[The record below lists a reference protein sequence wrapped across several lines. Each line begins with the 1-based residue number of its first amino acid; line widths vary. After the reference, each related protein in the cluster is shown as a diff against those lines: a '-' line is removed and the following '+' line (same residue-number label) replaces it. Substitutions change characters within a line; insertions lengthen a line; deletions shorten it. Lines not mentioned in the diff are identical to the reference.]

1 MLPWSSEDAVTTSG
15 RSSWWSFSGT
25 CSRSWASGFIR
36 SVPSGTAL
44 RWRCAAQPRTIFDT
58 AATGQSQPGVALLG
72 EIGKVTAVSTFRFA
86 AVGLGSTGGSLE
98 VELRG
103 SPDELVTLLFARE
116 ATTAPGTAA
125 SASSQD
131 FDCIFVNATIAANS
145 TAFVSFSLVA

>member
-1 MLPWSSEDAVTTSG
+1 MLPWSSEDAVRRVEGQAGGTSAASAQG
-15 RSSWWSFSGT
+15 AGLRALSGL
-25 CSRSWASGFIR
+25 CLPEQHYDG
-36 SVPSGTAL
+36 
-44 RWRCAAQPRTIFDT
+44 AAQLNLAPIFDT

-145 TAFVSFSLVA
+145 TAFVSLSLVA